1 MDWLLRLE
9 ANPDDKALRAELDTW
24 LGHREA
30 NAEAFDDMKRVWSR
44 LDALAD
50 RPDESPGAALPGAG
64 QAARQ
69 VAPSPARRA
78 RGGRLRRPAMILAAA
93 IAACI
98 AIVFLPDLRMRLA
111 ADLTTGVAEVQT
123 MTLEDGS
130 VALLDARSAVAV
142 DYTPSRREIVLLAGN
157 AFFDVVSLAD
167 RPFVVRAADV
177 TVTVTGTGFAV
188 QTAPDQVSVSV
199 QSGTVRVATRQG
211 EISPALLT
219 RGQRLTIDRH
229 SRRET
234 RSEVAPDEV
243 ASWRAGRLVVHDARL
258 GSVVEEIGRYYGG
271 MIVFRDRAL
280 ADQLVTGVFDLR
292 HPVEALAAA
301 IDTQGG
307 KIRTIT
313 PYVLFVSA
321 K

>member
-9 ANPDDKALRAELDTW
+9 ANPDDKALRTELDTW

-30 NAEAFDDMKRVWSR
+30 NAEAFDDMKRVWSS

-50 RPDESPGAALPGAG
+50 RPEESQATPLLRAEQALS
-64 QAARQ
+64 R
-69 VAPSPARRA
+69 VAPSSVHPPRRS
-78 RGGRLRRPAMILAAA
+78 RLRRSVTILAAA
-93 IAACI
+93 VAACV
-98 AIVFLPDLRMRLA
+98 AIVFFPDLQMRLA
-111 ADLTTGVAEVQT
+111 ADLTTGVAEVQS
-123 MTLEDGS
+123 MSLEDGS
-130 VALLDARSAVAV
+130 VALLDARSAIAI
-142 DYTPSRREIVLLAGN
+142 DYTPTRREIVLLAGN
-157 AFFDVVSLAD
+157 AFFDVVSSAD
-167 RPFVVRAADV
+167 RPFVVRTADV
-177 TVTVTGTGFAV
+177 TVTVTGTSFAV
-188 QTAPDQVSVSV
+188 QTTPDRVSVSV

-211 EISPALLT
+211 EASPAVLA
-219 RGQRLTIDRH
+219 RGQQLTFDRR
-229 SRRET
+229 SRREAK
-234 RSEVAPDEV
+234 SEIEPDEV

-258 GSVVEEIGRYYGG
+258 GSVVEVIGRYYEG
-271 MIVFRDRAL
+271 MIVFRDGAL

-292 HPVEALAAA
+292 HPAGALAAA